1 MVAIAMRS
9 TPTPNCSSARPQAQ
23 TTIAMAKAVTRSGGI
38 SVGTMLALDNQ
49 NAPTANGPQPAARNL
64 RASCYESPTAA
75 AANPFRGAISRV
87 ASLAS
92 AQRTRAGTAAPLRA
106 ETFACCGQPS
116 GATAPSVRIDRV
128 AISNHTRKVL
138 WSLSGNACAR
148 CDTPLVRAPEAVGDV
163 HAIVGRECHI
173 VAQAAAG
180 PRGAAGTR
188 EDLDSY
194 ENLILLCANCHAVVD
209 MQLERFPPAELRRLK
224 VAHEQRVARRTA
236 PGLPDIRLRG
246 RGGPMELLLVSSGDG
261 LIDILGP
268 SLSCVYD
275 RPDELSPSQRELLG
289 DFFQSCQDWG
299 DIYGDIGPKGHLDAG
314 QDLQNQIDAL
324 NEQGLLVY
332 AATRNLTL
340 TGGERETPWLEAAV
354 KVVHARDAR
363 QTVKTPTGATA
374 T

>member
-1 MVAIAMRS
+1 MGSRIG
-9 TPTPNCSSARPQAQ
+9 
-23 TTIAMAKAVTRSGGI
+23 TR
-38 SVGTMLALDNQ
+38 LALDNQ

-64 RASCYESPTAA
+64 RATCYESPTAA
-75 AANPFRGAISRV
+75 EANPFRARSR
-87 ASLAS
+87 APRRSHP
-92 AQRTRAGTAAPLRA
+92 RATDAGRDSRAPLRA
-106 ETFACCGQPS
+106 NVRIVWQPS
-116 GATAPSVRIDRV
+116 GATAASVRIDHV

-148 CDTPLVRAPEAVGDV
+148 CDTSLVRAPEAVGDV

-180 PRGAAGTR
+180 PRGAAGPR

-194 ENLILLCANCHAVVD
+194 ENLILLCANCRAVAD

-224 VAHEQRVARRTA
+224 VEHEQRVARRTA

-246 RGGPMELLLVSSGDG
+246 RSGPMALLLVSSGDG

-324 NEQGLLVY
+324 NEQGLIVY

-363 QTVKTPTGATA
+363 ETVKTPTGATA